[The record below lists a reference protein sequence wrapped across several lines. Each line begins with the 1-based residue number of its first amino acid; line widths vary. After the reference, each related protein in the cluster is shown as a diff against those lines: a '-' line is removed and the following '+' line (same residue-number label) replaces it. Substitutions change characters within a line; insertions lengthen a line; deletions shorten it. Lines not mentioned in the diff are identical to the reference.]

1 MHWCVSFL
9 EAQDMGHSVSPA
21 GPAPWSS
28 PNCVA
33 GVFTGMWNYWGR
45 QQLDATWQLAGKKLS
60 VLTLSL
66 ALRSASQAMRC
77 SPQSYWPVLTATCKG
92 VLSSWEVGGESS
104 QWHGTGKDH
113 FKNGC
118 QKLSTWS
125 KCQLFIS
132 NLKRYRVPE
141 THTLSLA
148 FLFIPLSSKN
158 FRTSRFPP
166 RHAQCR
172 AVDSSCSRKN
182 KWKLI

>member
-1 MHWCVSFL
+1 MCLLPRGKRHGPRHQSHQSSTVVRPQPRHRAFL
-9 EAQDMGHSVSPA
+9 QA
-21 GPAPWSS
+21 
-28 PNCVA
+28 
-33 GVFTGMWNYWGR
+33 WNYRCR
-45 QQLDATWQLAGKKLS
+45 QRLDATWELMGKKLL

-77 SPQSYWPVLTATCKG
+77 SPQSYWPVRTATCKG
-92 VLSSWEVGGESS
+92 VLSSCEAGGGSG
-104 QWHGTGKDH
+104 QWHGTHKDR
-113 FKNGC
+113 FENGC

-125 KCQLFIS
+125 KGQLFICNFRS
-132 NLKRYRVPE
+132 CRVPE
-141 THTLSLA
+141 AHTLSLA

-182 KWKLI
+182 KWKVT